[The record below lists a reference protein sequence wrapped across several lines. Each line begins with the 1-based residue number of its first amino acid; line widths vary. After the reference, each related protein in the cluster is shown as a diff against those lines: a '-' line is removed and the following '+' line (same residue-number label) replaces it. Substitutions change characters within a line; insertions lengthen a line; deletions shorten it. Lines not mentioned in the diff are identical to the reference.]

1 MIQLIIWIF
10 QKKMKYNKKIFT
22 VDKCN
27 LNKVVKK
34 FETPIFC
41 YSEKKITENIINF
54 RNNFK
59 SFSPVICFSTKSNCN
74 LEILKLIKRNGLG
87 ADVVSK
93 GELMV
98 ALKAGINSKKIVFS
112 GVGKTRSELIY
123 AIEKNILLINSESK
137 SEILEI
143 ESIAKFKNKKVD
155 IGIRLNPNTD
165 AKTLKQISTGK
176 KENKFG
182 INEKTF
188 IEVLEYIKSSK
199 FLNLK
204 CLSVHIGSQILD
216 HKPYQKMLNVL
227 DKLIKKIDYNFE
239 YIDLGGGMG
248 IDYNKDNKKF
258 NYKKYNQMIKQFL
271 KKNKTKIIFEPGRSI
286 IGDTA
291 ILISRVIYIKEN
303 SKKDFIIV
311 DAAMNDLMRPAL
323 YGAKH
328 RIVPLKKTNKKTKKT
343 YDFVGPICETTD
355 KFLTTKKFQKLNE
368 KDYIIICDVGAYGS
382 SLSSNY
388 NIRPKPAEILI
399 RGSKINVIKK
409 RQKLKD
415 II

>member
-1 MIQLIIWIF
+1 MNLKY
-10 QKKMKYNKKIFT
+10 QKKMKYINNIYT
-22 VDKCN
+22 VERSK
-27 LNKVVKK
+27 LTKVIKK

-41 YSEKKITENIINF
+41 YSEKKIKENIINF
-54 RNNFK
+54 KRSFK
-59 SFSPVICFSTKSNCN
+59 SFSPIICFSTKSNCN
-74 LEILKLIKRNGLG
+74 LEILKLINRSGLG

-93 GELMV
+93 GELMI

-112 GVGKTRSELIY
+112 GVGKTRPELIY
-123 AIEKNILLINSESK
+123 AIDKNILLINCESK

-143 ESIAKFKNKKVD
+143 ESIAKSKNKKVD

-165 AKTLKQISTGK
+165 AQTIKQISTGK

-182 INEKTF
+182 VNEKTF
-188 IEVLEYIKSSK
+188 IEISKYVKSSK

-216 HKPYQKMLNVL
+216 YKPYQKMLNVL
-227 DKLIKKIDYNFE
+227 DKLIKKTNLNFE

-258 NYKKYNQMIKQFL
+258 NYRKYNQIIKKFLKKYNS
-271 KKNKTKIIFEPGRSI
+271 KIIFEPGRSI

-291 ILISRVIYIKEN
+291 ILISKIIYIKEN

-311 DAAMNDLMRPAL
+311 DAAMNDFMRPAL
-323 YGAKH
+323 YGAEHK
-328 RIVPLKKTNKKTKKT
+328 IIPLKKTNKMINKI

-355 KFLTTKKFQKLNE
+355 KFLTTNKFQKLNE

-382 SLSSNY
+382 SLASNY

-399 RGSKINVIKK
+399 KGTKINIIKK
-409 RQKLKD
+409 RQKLQD